1 MTDMI
6 FSTDGEERFRIP
18 PPFSH
23 NHCVGTKCPET
34 KLEIKKMTTIRAEQI
49 VNATLELTLR
59 PQSEDRKKVVA
70 CVIREV
76 ADRLCTDLGEM
87 ECPIDKLRQIADE
100 VEAL

>member
-6 FSTDGEERFRIP
+6 FSTNGEESFRIP
-18 PPFSH
+18 FSTTH
-23 NHCVGTKCPET
+23 GTKCPET
-34 KLEIKKMTTIRAEQI
+34 KLEIKKMTIRAEQI

>member
-6 FSTDGEERFRIP
+6 FFTGGEEYFRIP
-18 PPFSH
+18 SPFSH
-23 NHCVGTKCPET
+23 NHYVGTKCPET
-34 KLEIKKMTTIRAEQI
+34 KLEIKKMTTRAQQI

-59 PQSEDRKKVVA
+59 PKSEDRKKVVA

>member
-6 FSTDGEERFRIP
+6 FSTNGEESFRIP
-18 PPFSH
+18 SPFSH
-23 NHCVGTKCPET
+23 NYYVVTKCPET
-34 KLEIKKMTTIRAEQI
+34 KLEIKKMTIRAQQI
-49 VNATLELTLR
+49 LDATLPYTLR
-59 PQSEDRKKVVA
+59 PKSKDRQKLIA
-70 CVIREV
+70 CVIRQV

>member
-6 FSTDGEERFRIP
+6 FFKGGEESFRIP
-18 PPFSH
+18 FPTTH
-23 NHCVGTKCPET
+23 GTKCPET
-34 KLEIKKMTTIRAEQI
+34 KLEVKKMTTIRAEQI
-49 VNATLELTLR
+49 VNATFELTLR

>member
-6 FSTDGEERFRIP
+6 FFTDGEESFRIP
-18 PPFSH
+18 FPTTH
-23 NHCVGTKCPET
+23 GTKCPET
-34 KLEIKKMTTIRAEQI
+34 KLEVKKMTIRAQQI
-49 VNATLELTLR
+49 LDATLELTLR

-70 CVIREV
+70 CIIREV

>member
-6 FSTDGEERFRIP
+6 FSTNGEESFRIP
-18 PPFSH
+18 FPTTH
-23 NHCVGTKCPET
+23 GTKCPET
-34 KLEIKKMTTIRAEQI
+34 KLEVKKMTIRAEQI

-59 PQSEDRKKVVA
+59 PQQDDRKKVVA

>member
-6 FSTDGEERFRIP
+6 FFKDGEEYFRIP
-18 PPFSH
+18 FPTP
-23 NHCVGTKCPET
+23 GTKTPET
-34 KLEIKKMTTIRAEQI
+34 KLEIKKMTIRAEQI

-76 ADRLCTDLGEM
+76 ADRLCTDWAELQH
-87 ECPIDKLRQIADE
+87 PADVLNDIADE

>member
-6 FSTDGEERFRIP
+6 FFKGGEESFRIP
-18 PPFSH
+18 FPTTH
-23 NHCVGTKCPET
+23 GTKCPET
-34 KLEIKKMTTIRAEQI
+34 KLEVKKMTIRAEQI

-76 ADRLCTDLGEM
+76 ADRLCTDWGELQ
-87 ECPIDKLRQIADE
+87 CPIEVLREIADE
-100 VEAL
+100 VDAL

>member
-6 FSTDGEERFRIP
+6 FFTGGEESFRIP
-18 PPFSH
+18 FPTP
-23 NHCVGTKCPET
+23 GTKTPET
-34 KLEIKKMTTIRAEQI
+34 KLEVKKMTIRAQQI
-49 VNATLELTLR
+49 IDATMELTLR
-59 PQSEDRKKVVA
+59 PQQDDRKKVVA

-87 ECPIDKLRQIADE
+87 ECPIDKLREIADE

>member
-1 MTDMI
+1 MTNMI
-6 FSTDGEERFRIP
+6 FLTDGDY
-18 PPFSH
+18 H
-23 NHCVGTKCPET
+23 HGTKCPET
-34 KLEIKKMTTIRAEQI
+34 KLEVKEMTISTIRAEQI
-49 VNATLELTLR
+49 VNATLKLTLR

-76 ADRLCTDLGEM
+76 ADRLCTDLGEL